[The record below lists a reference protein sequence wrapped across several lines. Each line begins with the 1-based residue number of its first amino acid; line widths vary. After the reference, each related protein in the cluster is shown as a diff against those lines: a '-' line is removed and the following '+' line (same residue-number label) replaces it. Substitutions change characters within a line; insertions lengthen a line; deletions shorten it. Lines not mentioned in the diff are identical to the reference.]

1 MDVQGG
7 TLRVLTVVPVRSGTW
22 EWNHDKIVKS
32 PESLNFPFPLILS
45 VFLFASLN
53 MYFVIAYSQSSF

>member
-32 PESLNFPFPLILS
+32 SESLNFPFPLILS
-45 VFLFASLN
+45 FFLP
-53 MYFVIAYSQSSF
+53 I